1 MATTTN
7 LGGNLPQAVPGVLP
21 PTRRISIEEYLESTR
36 WHPDVE
42 YLGGLLVEKP
52 VVKSLHGVLQVL
64 LGVWFMSHVEEW
76 GVIAGV
82 EVRTQVAPD
91 HVRLP
96 DVLVNP
102 IGHWP
107 EVIVEPPLI
116 VIEVLSPTDSFISM
130 SERVRDYV
138 AMGVPNVWLLDPES
152 RTAMVCR
159 KDAWTKV
166 RRFEVENSPIFV
178 DVDALL
184 AQFDKY
190 DKA

>member
-7 LGGNLPQAVPGVLP
+7 SPSTAPDRILS
-21 PTRRISIEEYLESTR
+21 RRCISIEEYLGSTR
-36 WHPDVE
+36 WRPDVE
-42 YLGGLLVEKP
+42 YLGGLLIEKP
-52 VVKSLHGVLQVL
+52 ATKSLHGVLQSL
-64 LGVWFMSHVEEW
+64 LGAWFVSHVEEW

-82 EVRTQVAPD
+82 GVRTQVAPD

-102 IGHWP
+102 VGHWP

-116 VIEVLSPTDSFISM
+116 VIEILSPTDSFIFM
-130 SERVRDYV
+130 SERVRDYLG
-138 AMGVPNVWLLDPES
+138 MGVPNVWLLDPES
-152 RTAMVCR
+152 RTATVCR
-159 KDAWTKV
+159 KDAWTEV
-166 RRFEVENSPIFV
+166 RRFEVDKSPIFV

-190 DKA
+190 GKA